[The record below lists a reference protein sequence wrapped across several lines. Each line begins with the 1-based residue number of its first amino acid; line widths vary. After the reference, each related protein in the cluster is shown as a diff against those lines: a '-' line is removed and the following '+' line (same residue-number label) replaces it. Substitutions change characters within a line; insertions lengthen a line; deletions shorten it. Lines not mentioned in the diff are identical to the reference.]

1 MTVRKA
7 IAEAESILPGRKSP
21 EGRKDPRW
29 QAIIEIGMFI
39 PTEPEAVW
47 NFVERWGHHRNE
59 DLRTAIAT
67 CLLEHLLEHHFL
79 TFFDRIKARARQN
92 RQFAD
97 TFSHCWKLGQ
107 SREVQN
113 ADHFDELAKECN
125 RARKRPKARM

>member
-47 NFVERWGHHRNE
+47 NFVERWDTIEMRTFAPLS
-59 DLRTAIAT
+59 LRACWNT
-67 CLLEHLLEHHFL
+67 CWSIIF
-79 TFFDRIKARARQN
+79 
-92 RQFAD
+92 
-97 TFSHCWKLGQ
+97 
-107 SREVQN
+107 
-113 ADHFDELAKECN
+113 
-125 RARKRPKARM
+125 